1 MKRLFSLLTLLTCM
15 AVTYAQGTL
24 VATLNHNDT
33 VSIYYGAS
41 ALIDAHSAAV
51 DGDVI
56 TLSPGMFTSTN
67 INKAITLRGAGMQE
81 DSLSGCKPT
90 TITGDFTI
98 CIEDSED
105 NVASYKLCIEGIY
118 HASTIKYGG
127 TLKNAS
133 FIKSRLHTF
142 VYDYAGNV
150 INANFLHC
158 KIMQDLKLGDSNNSA
173 SLINC
178 VVEDPSCSGTSSFT
192 FLNCVIKYNDLFQ
205 EYVVNSNYE
214 NCVIYQRHLHDHPD
228 WDDFMG
234 RIPTTCVAYNC
245 VAPDQFFELFKN
257 INNSTNIYST
267 SAEVFNTYTGQPLAQ
282 LDNET
287 FELTDSAKVTFLGTD
302 GTQVGIYG
310 GALPF
315 ELTATVPQIKKFD
328 VAPKSTAD
336 GKLKVDIEVSA
347 AAEEPK

>member
-1 MKRLFSLLTLLTCM
+1 MKRFCLCLLVWH
-15 AVTYAQGTL
+15 VTYAQGAL

-56 TLSPGMFTSTN
+56 TLSPGIFVATN
-67 INKAITLRGAGMQE
+67 ITKVITLRGAGMQE

-90 TITGDFTI
+90 TITGDFVI
-98 CIEDSED
+98 NIADS
-105 NVASYKLCIEGIY
+105 VANATPHKLCIEGIY
-118 HASTIKYGG
+118 HASNITYDGTI
-127 TLKNAS
+127 KNAS
-133 FIKSRLHTF
+133 FIKSRLQRFAF
-142 VYDYAGNV
+142 VNRDSKM

-158 KIMQDLKLGDSNNSA
+158 KIVAELNLGYNNNSA

-178 VVEDPSCSGTSSFT
+178 VVEDPGGLGSSSFT
-192 FLNCVIKYNDLFQ
+192 FLNCVIKYNDFCP
-205 EYVVNSNYE
+205 YVVLNSNYE
-214 NCVIYQRHLHDHPD
+214 NCIVYQRVNADERYPD
-228 WDDFMG
+228 SF
-234 RIPTTCVAYNC
+234 IPSSCSAYNNVC
-245 VAPDQFFELFKN
+245 PNYNEKLPLFRD
-257 INNSTNIYST
+257 INNQTNKYS
-267 SAEVFNTYTGQPLAQ
+267 SSSDVVFKTYTGQKLLQ

-315 ELTATVPQIKKFD
+315 DLTPTVPQIKKFN

-347 AAEEPK
+347 AAEEPKW